1 MYACLA
7 SESITD
13 EERERLILEH
23 LPQVRLIAWRILERL
38 PDSVVLEDLISAGV
52 IGLIAAVDNFDP
64 GHNVKLRTYAKHK
77 IRGAILDSLRAMDW
91 APREQRRRA
100 KQIEAAVAAVEQR
113 FKRSS
118 TAEEIAAQLDISID
132 EYHEWLVEIRGLN
145 ISSLEC
151 AAGDQGKDLLSGLLE
166 RAELERIM
174 TRAIGGAPHR
184 ADGAE
189 PVLSRGD
196 VIAGDRKDCQTA
208 HVASLATEVSG
219 HFDAADTTGRDEALL
234 ARSGE
239 RMSAEDGRMRRSLR
253 R

>member
-174 TRAIGGAPHR
+174 TRAIGGMPPIAR
-184 ADGAE
+184 T
-189 PVLSRGD
+189 VLSLYYR
-196 VIAGDRKDCQTA
+196 
-208 HVASLATEVSG
+208 E
-219 HFDAADTTGRDEALL
+219 E
-234 ARSGE
+234 
-239 RMSAEDGRMRRSLR
+239 MSLR
-253 R
+253 EIAKIVKLHTSRVWQLKCQAILTLRTQLAGTRPSSHEVVNA